1 MQPTARIDRS
11 PASGS
16 EAAFPLK
23 KAQRIVRRI
32 ENIDSE
38 TLRAIAAA
46 KVPTEYAYPDA
57 EPGLQ

>member
-1 MQPTARIDRS
+1 M
-11 PASGS
+11 
-16 EAAFPLK
+16 
-23 KAQRIVRRI
+23 AQRIVRRI